1 MKTLPLSEVKMKLSQ
16 LIDEVHSRDEQIII
30 TRNGKP
36 AAVLISP
43 DEAESWQETVAI
55 RTDTELMEEIRGG
68 LRGLAKTK
76 RLYSLEELL
85 TPRRT
90 THA

>member
-16 LIDEVHSRDEQIII
+16 LIEEIVSQDEQITI

-43 DEAESWQETVAI
+43 DEFDSWHETVTI
-55 RTDTELMEEIRGG
+55 RSDAQLMKEIR
-68 LRGLAKTK
+68 RGLQSLRRTR
-76 RLYSLEELL
+76 RLYSLEEVFGQE
-85 TPRRT
+85 R
-90 THA
+90 

>member
-16 LIDEVHSRDEQIII
+16 LIKEIVSQDEQITI

-43 DEAESWQETVAI
+43 DEFDSWHETVTI
-55 RTDTELMEEIRGG
+55 RSDAQLMKEIR
-68 LRGLAKTK
+68 RGLLSLTRTR
-76 RLYSLEELL
+76 RLYSLEEVFGQE
-85 TPRRT
+85 R
-90 THA
+90 

>member
-16 LIDEVHSRDEQIII
+16 LVEEVHSRDEQIII

-55 RTDTELMEEIRGG
+55 RADADLMEEIRGG
-68 LRGLAKTK
+68 LLGLARTR
-76 RLYSLEELL
+76 RLYSLEELIG
-85 TPRRT
+85 PKR
-90 THA
+90 

>member
-1 MKTLPLSEVKMKLSQ
+1 VKTLPLSEVKMKLSQ

-43 DEAESWQETVAI
+43 DEVESWQETVAI
-55 RTDTELMEEIRGG
+55 RTDTDLMEEIRGG
-68 LRGLAKTK
+68 LRGLTKAK

>member
-16 LIDEVHSRDEQIII
+16 LIEEVYSRDEQIII

-55 RTDTELMEEIRGG
+55 RADAELMKEIRGG
-68 LRGLAKTK
+68 LRGLARTK
-76 RLYSLEELL
+76 RLYSLEELIG
-85 TPRRT
+85 RKR
-90 THA
+90 

>member
-16 LIDEVHSRDEQIII
+16 LIEEVHSRDEQIII

-36 AAVLISP
+36 VAVLISP

-55 RTDTELMEEIRGG
+55 RADAELMKEIRGG
-68 LRGLAKTK
+68 LRGLARTK
-76 RLYSLEELL
+76 RLYSLEELI
-85 TPRRT
+85 RRKR
-90 THA
+90 